1 MIEFFSD
8 VITAVRLTREI
19 RRAKNLPVC
28 AYPRVSGA
36 SWLDTIESGVFRS
49 SIELEKAL
57 RNVFRGFDAETQRA
71 LAFVPGDG
79 EWIERARFWKERLK
93 VLPPK
98 DYHAA
103 MRMILQWYILRVKNR
118 KNEKREA
125 L

>member
-8 VITAVRLTREI
+8 VITAVRLTGEI
-19 RRAKNLPVC
+19 RRAKKRPVR

-36 SWLDTIESGVFRS
+36 SWLDTIESGIFRYS
-49 SIELEKAL
+49 SDLGKAV
-57 RNVFRGFDAETQRA
+57 RNVFRGFDAETQHA
-71 LAFVPGDG
+71 LAFVPDDG

-103 MRMILQWYILRVKNR
+103 MRMILQWYILRVKRR
-118 KNEKREA
+118 KIKKGES